1 MGPFLTVTREDSV
14 PHDYSNN
21 SGHETFV
28 SLQEEEF
35 HFFVPNLHINFHRRL
50 RLEQSPKNSKI
61 FFRDLKL
68 RFIKIGV
75 EILAVFKVCFANV

>member
-50 RLEQSPKNSKI
+50 RLEQPQEFQD

>member
-50 RLEQSPKNSKI
+50 RLDRAEPQEFQD
-61 FFRDLKL
+61 FFQRSQITVYQDWSRD
-68 RFIKIGV
+68 FGSV
-75 EILAVFKVCFANV
+75 

>member
-50 RLEQSPKNSKI
+50 RLEQPQEFQD
-61 FFRDLKL
+61 FFQRSQITVYQDWSRD
-68 RFIKIGV
+68 FGSV
-75 EILAVFKVCFANV
+75 

>member
-50 RLEQSPKNSKI
+50 RLDRAAPRI
-61 FFRDLKL
+61 PRFFS
-68 RFIKIGV
+68 
-75 EILAVFKVCFANV
+75 EISNYGLSRL

>member
-50 RLEQSPKNSKI
+50 RLEQPQEFQD
-61 FFRDLKL
+61 FFQRSQITVYQDCSRD
-68 RFIKIGV
+68 FGSV
-75 EILAVFKVCFANV
+75 